1 MNKRKE
7 KQPQKRHCTQ
17 HCNLLFRFPKHKYK
31 HTAVILFRNG
41 CKNENK
47 PSNSIIYL
55 IFNMY
60 ILIKKPLNLQIHY
73 RTKKKNTKLKYKV
86 SSYSFKQYIYISSVH
101 NFFLF
106 SHQVKSLKLAYA
118 HKFVSPWSKI
128 FSKILSMPKSH
139 NIIILQRMNG
149 LIWLYWDLSL
159 TCYWKNT
166 VGGLSK
172 HLK

>member
-31 HTAVILFRNG
+31 HTAVTLFRNG

-73 RTKKKNTKLKYKV
+73 RTKKK
-86 SSYSFKQYIYISSVH
+86 
-101 NFFLF
+101 
-106 SHQVKSLKLAYA
+106 
-118 HKFVSPWSKI
+118 
-128 FSKILSMPKSH
+128 IL
-139 NIIILQRMNG
+139 N
-149 LIWLYWDLSL
+149 
-159 TCYWKNT
+159 
-166 VGGLSK
+166 
-172 HLK
+172 